1 MTPTQDALTAPLLS
15 AATANT
21 AAFRSETA
29 SPFSSL
35 LPENSRLRMALPWIA
50 AYTLVS
56 YLTGAFFMADTVDYV
71 ADVYS
76 HYVGVGN
83 TLWEFGHL
91 IWRPLGWLLIRTLA
105 PVIAVFAGPD
115 LQIQITYIFVAL
127 NWVAGLASVLL
138 LRAFLRRFSIRPA
151 VADLCTFAFLC
162 SNAFLN
168 YIHAGSSYIPGLAFL
183 LLGFYLLSVPAER
196 EAAPSPWRPVW
207 AAAALALAV
216 FLWIP
221 YIFAVPG
228 ALATPL
234 FHRNEKQ
241 SSWALTWRATIYC
254 LMLGIVSYGLVLV
267 WLRILTPDGV
277 FRWVTAEAAAIGG
290 TSGSTRAIF
299 GLARSFINMGDD
311 GVLFK
316 RFLLHD
322 PYNPV
327 SFFELVRAS
336 LLKLFLFY
344 AFLLTGL
351 MQLLRAA
358 NRSTLWLCLMVATP
372 VFVFAVFW
380 FGGDME
386 RYLPLYPVLFLAVGC
401 ALSDHRA
408 PSYLKWFAAAV
419 LLVGVASNFGAA
431 SNFALRIEQRPVE
444 QRMKDVLPLLNPSS
458 LVVLLDIHDEL
469 VDFERA
475 FPFHP
480 IVRNRMVET
489 YPVLNI
495 GTPKDLRWHQDLAQT
510 VLNTWSSDGDIW
522 ISKRVLELR
531 PHRDWIWVEGADPKV
546 TWPMIR
552 SFFTEFEYGRSAG
565 GDDGFLLLV
574 PTDKNK
580 AIVNSIQ
587 AAYAALKH

>member
-1 MTPTQDALTAPLLS
+1 
-15 AATANT
+15 
-21 AAFRSETA
+21 
-29 SPFSSL
+29 
-35 LPENSRLRMALPWIA
+35 
-50 AYTLVS
+50 
-56 YLTGAFFMADTVDYV
+56 
-71 ADVYS
+71 
-76 HYVGVGN
+76 
-83 TLWEFGHL
+83 
-91 IWRPLGWLLIRTLA
+91 
-105 PVIAVFAGPD
+105 
-115 LQIQITYIFVAL
+115 
-127 NWVAGLASVLL
+127 
-138 LRAFLRRFSIRPA
+138 
-151 VADLCTFAFLC
+151 
-162 SNAFLN
+162 
-168 YIHAGSSYIPGLAFL
+168 
-183 LLGFYLLSVPAER
+183 
-196 EAAPSPWRPVW
+196 
-207 AAAALALAV
+207 
-216 FLWIP
+216 
-221 YIFAVPG
+221 
-228 ALATPL
+228 
-234 FHRNEKQ
+234 
-241 SSWALTWRATIYC
+241 
-254 LMLGIVSYGLVLV
+254 
-267 WLRILTPDGV
+267 
-277 FRWVTAEAAAIGG
+277 
-290 TSGSTRAIF
+290 
-299 GLARSFINMGDD
+299 
-311 GVLFK
+311 
-316 RFLLHD
+316 
-322 PYNPV
+322 
-327 SFFELVRAS
+327 
-336 LLKLFLFY
+336 
-344 AFLLTGL
+344 
-351 MQLLRAA
+351 
-358 NRSTLWLCLMVATP
+358 MVATP